1 MSMDVIGQWQEKTL
15 RLSSKLTSATLE
27 DLVLEPM
34 DFPAKN
40 CVVDASDLVKVDSAG
55 VAVLV
60 WLRTMADAV
69 DVALTWQA
77 LPQNL
82 IDLLA
87 LYELYD
93 EEMIK

>member
-1 MSMDVIGQWQEKTL
+1 MPMDVIGQWQEKTL

-27 DLVLEPM
+27 NVVLETI

-40 CVVDASDLVKVDSAG
+40 CVVDASELVKVDSAG

-93 EEMIK
+93 EEIIK